1 MLKRLWYVVLW
12 TFPVLGWNAT
22 GEWAG
27 LLAGVF
33 VAVALYGI
41 TEGALWLIRRLRGKE
56 SAAPD

>member
-12 TFPVLGWNAT
+12 TFPLFGWNST

-27 LLAGVF
+27 LLAGVLL
-33 VAVALYGI
+33 AVALYGI
-41 TEGALWLIRRLRGKE
+41 TESVLWLIRRLRDKE